1 MTNPVEAAV
10 LPLKN
15 AAIEHA
21 VEVAYAITERVRFA
35 LAGREFKRLPYPQSF
50 NMGRNEWAKAK
61 SAYDLESRLIET
73 DGDCRPALGEVQLY
87 KMSLK
92 AIDRFLDQVREDA
105 AAQYDA
111 FVAKLVTKVG
121 EVETADLEGNHVWGY
136 SFLKVVKADGTT
148 ETWKTQQ
155 IVNVSK
161 LGTVF
166 NQWPTRK
173 VKK

>member
-1 MTNPVEAAV
+1 MTNPVAAAV

-15 AAIEHA
+15 AAIERA
-21 VEVAYAITERVRFA
+21 VEVANAVIEDVRFA
-35 LAGREFKRLPYPQSF
+35 LTNREFKRLPYPKSF
-50 NMGRNEWAKAK
+50 NMGRNEWMQAKAQ
-61 SAYDLESRLIET
+61 YDLESRLIET
-73 DGDCRPALGEVQLY
+73 DGHARIAMGEVQLY
-87 KMSLK
+87 KMSPK
-92 AIDRFLDQVREDA
+92 AADRFVAQAREDA

-121 EVETADLEGNHVWGY
+121 EVEAADLEGNHVWGY
-136 SFLKVVKADGTT
+136 SFLKVTKADGTT